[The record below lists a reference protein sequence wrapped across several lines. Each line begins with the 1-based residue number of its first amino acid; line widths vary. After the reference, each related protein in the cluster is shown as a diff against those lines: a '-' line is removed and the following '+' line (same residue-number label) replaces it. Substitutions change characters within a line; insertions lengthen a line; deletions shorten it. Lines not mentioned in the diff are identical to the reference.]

1 MQRDSSSSK
10 AYLLL
15 DYVQRLER
23 HREDRR
29 AVHIHLSQL
38 KAQNR
43 REHHLRIAENTFD
56 DLTKQFDGQVFGMQN
71 GDIVYIGREITLA
84 DMDDAVQRLRVLFG
98 EDPLAQSIDA
108 GTEDLFCTYYNVDTQ
123 YTTLLE
129 VAERLYNEEQ
139 RRIKR
144 LQMAAEQSGDALNSE
159 QSPLTPQQ
167 LGKLIEFLGRADL
180 SSVMRRQS
188 ICAVAGTDLPRP
200 VFKELFISIGELA
213 QQVLPDVNLAAN
225 RWLFQHLTETLDL
238 RVLKLLTQADD
249 RDLHSSFSVNL
260 NVSTLL
266 SREFNEF
273 DTSLRTGGRGTIVLE
288 LQLIDIYSDVANY
301 MFARDFVRERGY
313 RICVDGV
320 THQSLPLIDRQALGA
335 DLIKLAWLPEL
346 SDGVSDD
353 TRAALA
359 KQVEKA
365 GSSRVILTRCDAP
378 AAIRLGQSMGVSMY
392 QGRYLDTVLQ
402 NQARRRNERSPSRQ
416 FQAIEDA
423 AEQEEAE
430 EKAEEAS

>member
-56 DLTKQFDGQVFGMQN
+56 DLTKQFDGQVFAMQN

-84 DMDDAVQRLRVLFG
+84 DMDEAVQRLRALFG
-98 EDPLAQSIDA
+98 DDPLAQSIDV

-144 LQMAAEQSGDALNSE
+144 LQMAAEQSGDASNSE
-159 QSPLTPQQ
+159 QTPLTPQQ

-249 RDLHSSFSVNL
+249 RDLHTSFSVNL

-335 DLIKLAWLPEL
+335 DLVKLAWLPEL
-346 SDGVSDD
+346 SDGVSDE

-359 KQVEKA
+359 KQVERA

-378 AAIRLGQSMGVSMY
+378 GAIRLGQSMGVSMY

-402 NQARRRNERSPSRQ
+402 NQARRRTERSPSRQ

>member
-1 MQRDSSSSK
+1 MQREASLSR

-23 HREDRR
+23 HREGRR
-29 AVHIHLSQL
+29 AVHIHLSKL

-56 DLTKQFDGQVFGMQN
+56 ELTKQFDGQAFAMQN
-71 GDIVYIGREITLA
+71 GDIVFVCRDASIA
-84 DMDDAVQRLRVLFG
+84 DMDDAMQRLRRLF
-98 EDPLAQSIDA
+98 EDDPLAQSIDA
-108 GTEDLFCTYYNVDTQ
+108 GHEDLFCNYYNVESQ
-123 YTTLLE
+123 YAPFLE
-129 VAERLYNEEQ
+129 IAEGLYNEEQ

-144 LQMAAEQSGDALNSE
+144 LQMAAEQSGESMQGE
-159 QSPLTPQQ
+159 QTPLSPQQ
-167 LGKLIEFLGRADL
+167 LGKLVEFLGRADL

-213 QQVLPDVNLAAN
+213 QQVLPNVNLAAN

-249 RDLHSSFSVNL
+249 RDLLSSFSVNL
-260 NVSTLL
+260 NVGTLL
-266 SREFNEF
+266 SRKFAEF
-273 DTSLRTGGRGTIVLE
+273 DTSLRTGGRGTIVIE

-313 RICVDGV
+313 RVCIDGV
-320 THQSLPLIDRQALGA
+320 THQSLPLVDRQALGA
-335 DLIKLAWLPEL
+335 DLVKLAWLPEL
-346 SDGVSDD
+346 SDGVSDE
-353 TRAALA
+353 TRENLN
-359 KQVEKA
+359 KQVERV
-365 GSSRVILTRCDAP
+365 GPSRVILARCDAP
-378 AAIRLGQSMGVSMY
+378 NAICLGQSMGISMY

-402 NQARRRNERSPSRQ
+402 NQARRRQERGPGRQ

-423 AEQEEAE
+423 AEQEAAE
-430 EKAEEAS
+430 EEEVK

>member
-1 MQRDSSSSK
+1 MQRESSSSK

-15 DYVQRLER
+15 DYIQRLER
-23 HREDRR
+23 HREGRR
-29 AVHIHLSQL
+29 AVHIHLSKL
-38 KAQNR
+38 KPQNR

-56 DLTKQFDGQVFGMQN
+56 ELTKQFDGQVFAMQN
-71 GDIVYIGREITLA
+71 GDIVFVCRDATIA
-84 DMDDAVQRLRVLFG
+84 DMDDAVQRLRTLFG
-98 EDPLAQSIDA
+98 DDPLAQSIDA
-108 GTEDLFCTYYNVDTQ
+108 GTEDLFCTYYNLEAQ
-123 YTTLLE
+123 YTPMLE
-129 VAERLYNEEQ
+129 VAEGLYNDEQ
-139 RRIKR
+139 RRLKR
-144 LQMAAEQSGDALNSE
+144 LKLAAEQSGDADSGE
-159 QSPLTPQQ
+159 QSPLSPQQ
-167 LGKLIEFLGRADL
+167 LGKLVEFLGSADL

-200 VFKELFISIGELA
+200 VFKELFISIAELA

-260 NVSTLL
+260 NVGTLL

-273 DTSLRTGGRGTIVLE
+273 DTSLRTGGRGTIVIE
-288 LQLIDIYSDVANY
+288 LQLIDIYGDVANY

-320 THQSLPLIDRQALGA
+320 THQSLPLIDRHALGA
-335 DLIKLAWLPEL
+335 DLVKLAWLPEL
-346 SDGVSDD
+346 SDGVSDE
-353 TRAALA
+353 TRDGIA
-359 KQVEKA
+359 KQVERV
-365 GSSRVILTRCDAP
+365 GPSRVILARCDAP

-402 NQARRRNERSPSRQ
+402 NQARRRTERTPGRQ

-423 AEQEEAE
+423 AEQEAADE
-430 EKAEEAS
+430 EEESAK